1 MSLLLSGQ
9 GLSKA
14 FGIQTLFSGIDII
27 FHKGDRV
34 GLIGPNGS
42 GKSTLLR
49 ILAGLTEA
57 DSGRVFLPK
66 NTRVSFLAQE
76 DSFNEDDSIIDN
88 LLAGLAQIPH
98 TEVEALSRAQTLMS
112 RAEFPDPDCP
122 VHQLSGGWR
131 KRLAICRVL
140 IGRPDILLM
149 DEPTNHLDIEGILWL
164 EKLLTSRLPESPSA
178 FLMVSHDRRFLEN
191 TVNRVI
197 ELSAVYPDG
206 SLQTRGGYSDFMVK
220 RRQFLEQQQALESRL
235 ANRMRRETEWLRRG
249 PKARSTKAKYRIDAA
264 GDLAD
269 KLEKTKIRNRANG
282 QVQIDFAATGRKTK
296 KLLTAHKISKGFDGR
311 ILFHDLNL
319 ILTSGSR
326 LGLLGGNGCGKS
338 TLMQLLAHAG
348 DQSEDFRPDSGT
360 ITTADN
366 IRIVSFD
373 QRRQQLDPE
382 QTLKR
387 ALAPDGDS
395 VMYQDRTVHVVTWAK
410 RFLFRPDQLETPVA
424 HLSGG
429 EQARIL
435 IARLMRQPAD
445 ILLLDEPTNDLD
457 IPSLNVLEESLLEFP
472 GALVLVTHDRFLL
485 EKVCDRVLGF
495 NGRGKTRFFADYT
508 QWLDWLRQGEKPE
521 KSSQKTKKPRNKN
534 KRKTQKLSY
543 MEQREYDTIEEK
555 ILPLEERLEELHTL
569 LADPEIVADHD
580 LVNQYWTEQQ
590 QLQEEVE
597 QLYDRWQELE
607 SKLEQGHGKK
617 SSPQ

>member
-14 FGIQTLFSGIDII
+14 FGHQTLFSGIDIVL
-27 FHKGDRV
+27 HKGDHV

-49 ILAGLTEA
+49 ILSGLAEA
-57 DSGRVFLPK
+57 DSGRIFLPK
-66 NTRVSFLAQE
+66 NTRVGFLAQE
-76 DSFNEDDSIIDN
+76 DTFNENESIVDN
-88 LLAGLAQIPH
+88 LLTGLAQIPLA
-98 TEVEALSRAQTLMS
+98 EVEAINRAHTLVS
-112 RAEFPDPDCP
+112 RAEFPNPDCP
-122 VHQLSGGWR
+122 VNRLSGGWR
-131 KRLAICRVL
+131 KRLAICRAL
-140 IGRPDILLM
+140 ICRPDILLM

-164 EKLLTSRLPESPSA
+164 EKLLASRLPESPSA

-220 RRQFLEQQQALESRL
+220 RREFLEQQQALETRL
-235 ANRMRRETEWLRRG
+235 ANKMRRETDWLRRG

-264 GDLAD
+264 GNLAD
-269 KLEKTKIRNRANG
+269 KLEKTKTRNRANG

-311 ILFHDLNL
+311 VLFTDLDL
-319 ILTSGSR
+319 ILTNGSR

-338 TLMQLLAHAG
+338 TLMQLLAHVD
-348 DQSEDFRPDSGT
+348 DQSDAFRPDSGT

-366 IRIVSFD
+366 VRIVSFD
-373 QRRQQLDPE
+373 QRRQQLDPD
-382 QTLKR
+382 QTLKQ

-395 VMYQDRTVHVVTWAK
+395 IMYRDRSVHVVTWAK

-424 HLSGG
+424 RLSGG

-495 NGRGKTRFFADYT
+495 DGRGRTRFFADYS
-508 QWLDWLRQGEKPE
+508 QWLDWLQQTAKPE
-521 KSSQKTKKPRNKN
+521 KSSPKNNKPLNKS
-534 KRKTQKLSY
+534 KRKTQKQKLSY
-543 MEQREYDTIEEK
+543 MDQREYDTIEEK
-555 ILPLEERLEELHTL
+555 ILPLEERLEELHNL
-569 LADPEIVADHD
+569 LADPDIVADNER
-580 LVNQYWTEQQ
+580 VNQYWSEQQ
-590 QLQEEVE
+590 QLQTEVE

-607 SKLEQGHGKK
+607 SILEHGPEKK
-617 SSPQ
+617 